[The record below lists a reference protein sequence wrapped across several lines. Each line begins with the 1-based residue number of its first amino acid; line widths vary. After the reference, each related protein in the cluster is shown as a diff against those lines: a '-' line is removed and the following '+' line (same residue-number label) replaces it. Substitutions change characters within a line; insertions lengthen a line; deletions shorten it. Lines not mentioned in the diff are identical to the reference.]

1 MKNFEK
7 IEAQIIEQQKSVDFD
22 TREFT
27 IEILVQKYNKNIES
41 DTNEL
46 FVPDYQRDFVWDETR
61 QSKLIESLI
70 LGLPIPIIFVAENG
84 DGRLEIVDGSQRI
97 RTLSA
102 YLNNDLELKDLEKL
116 TLLNGLKFNELHISR
131 QRKFNNTPI
140 RMVVLSENTTDE
152 VKNDIFERI
161 NRGSDLLF
169 NMEKR
174 KGIYRGDFCDFIY
187 NECAKLSLWNKLAPL
202 SKVVQKRQEHEELI
216 LRFFALSDNYP
227 NYKTNYKG
235 ISRYLDEY
243 MDKKKQIF
251 LR

>member
-116 TLLNGLKFNELHISR
+116 
-131 QRKFNNTPI
+131 NTI
-140 RMVVLSENTTDE
+140 
-152 VKNDIFERI
+152 KWIKI
-161 NRGSDLLF
+161 
-169 NMEKR
+169 
-174 KGIYRGDFCDFIY
+174 
-187 NECAKLSLWNKLAPL
+187 
-202 SKVVQKRQEHEELI
+202 
-216 LRFFALSDNYP
+216 
-227 NYKTNYKG
+227 
-235 ISRYLDEY
+235 
-243 MDKKKQIF
+243 
-251 LR
+251 